1 MQIIDMHCDTI
12 SKIRHLENEVQHT
25 SLRRN
30 SLSVDLE
37 KMKKS
42 GYTMQTFAI
51 YVNWEEE
58 PDAAGAAKEILKVF
72 QREMNQNPDLISQ
85 ITSYSELEANEKAG
99 RMSALL
105 SLEEGAIYQESTDT
119 LKWFHEQGVRMATL
133 TWNYENDFGFPN
145 CMGDPFTQE
154 IWSWGEDRKS
164 VV

>member
-1 MQIIDMHCDTI
+1 MHIIDMHCDTI
-12 SKIRHLENEVQHT
+12 SKIRHLENEGQHT

-72 QREMNQNPDLISQ
+72 QREMDQNPDLISQ

-119 LKWFHEQGVRMATL
+119 LK
-133 TWNYENDFGFPN
+133 
-145 CMGDPFTQE
+145 
-154 IWSWGEDRKS
+154 
-164 VV
+164 

>member
-12 SKIRHLENEVQHT
+12 SKIRHLENEGQHT

-72 QREMNQNPDLISQ
+72 QREMDHKLQRAGSQ
-85 ITSYSELEANEKAG
+85 RKG
-99 RMSALL
+99 
-105 SLEEGAIYQESTDT
+105 GQDVST
-119 LKWFHEQGVRMATL
+119 A
-133 TWNYENDFGFPN
+133 FP
-145 CMGDPFTQE
+145 
-154 IWSWGEDRKS
+154 
-164 VV
+164 